1 MGVKMEETLISPAFT
16 AIFEVSPEGE
26 EMLPQERRL
35 SARAGTF
42 DYTEPDSHTAADA
55 AIPQMPLLD
64 VDRLTTGFP
73 IEGRVVS
80 AVSGVSFSL
89 DAGETL
95 ALVGES
101 GCGKSLT
108 ALSILRLVDPP
119 GRITG
124 GTVRLDGRDLL
135 ALDERAMR
143 SVRGREIGLVLQE
156 PMTALNPVYTVGS
169 QIAEALEVHGLA
181 RGQSARARAIEL
193 LDAVRVPDPQRR
205 VDEYPHQLSGGL
217 RQRALIAAALACQPR
232 LLIAD
237 EPTTA
242 LDVTI
247 QGQIL
252 DLLRDLKARFRLA
265 LLLITHDLGV
275 VAQQADRVAVM
286 YAGRIVEEAPVR
298 TLFRDPKHPYT
309 RGLLASLPGR
319 HGTRLRAIE
328 GTVPRLGHIPGGCAF
343 APRCPNRFESCV
355 DLPALV
361 PGAEGGQPVR
371 CFLHHRVRET
381 SAPAAAAAI

>member
-1 MGVKMEETLISPAFT
+1 
-16 AIFEVSPEGE
+16 
-26 EMLPQERRL
+26 
-35 SARAGTF
+35 
-42 DYTEPDSHTAADA
+42 
-55 AIPQMPLLD
+55 MPLLD
-64 VDRLTTGFP
+64 VDRLTTAFP
-73 IEGRVVS
+73 IDGRLVPAVS
-80 AVSGVSFSL
+80 AASFSL

-119 GRITG
+119 GCIVG
-124 GTVRLDGRDLL
+124 GAVRLDGRDLL
-135 ALDERAMR
+135 TLDERAMR
-143 SVRGREIGLVLQE
+143 AVRGRQIGLVLQE

-181 RGQSARARAIEL
+181 RGKVARARAIEL

-205 VDEYPHQLSGGL
+205 ADEYPHQLSGGL

-242 LDVTI
+242 LDVTV

-252 DLLRDLKARFRLA
+252 DLLRDLKTRFDLA

-298 TLFRDPKHPYT
+298 TLFRTPQHPYT
-309 RGLLASLPGR
+309 RGLLASLPGP

-328 GTVPRLGHIPGGCAF
+328 GTVPRLGQIPSGCAF
-343 APRCPNRFESCV
+343 APRCQDRFEPCGE
-355 DLPALV
+355 LPALV
-361 PGAEGGQPVR
+361 PGAQGGQPVR
-371 CFLHHRVRET
+371 CFLHHDIREG
-381 SAPAAAAAI
+381 AAAAV